1 MARIDLTLRII
12 LAAPPPGVVFSKQ
25 DAKSRPVDP
34 VRSPPEEKGG
44 DLSFDIPITLTP
56 TPNGLRPGGGF
67 VRNDSRG
74 RFVYIA
80 SGQAAGDCQTDWARR
95 IKIYLHDLPT
105 DLTDGETLEA
115 TIAGRAKD
123 GGPACAT
130 VPLLKGWM
138 RPMPR

>member
-12 LAAPPPGVVFSKQ
+12 LADPPSGVVFSKQ
-25 DAKSRPVDP
+25 DARSRPVDP
-34 VRSPPEEKGG
+34 VRSAG
-44 DLSFDIPITLTP
+44 DLSFDIPVTLTP

-67 VRNDSRG
+67 VRNDARG

-80 SGQAAGDCQTDWARR
+80 SGQAAGDCQTDWQRR
-95 IKIYLHDLPT
+95 VKVYLHDLPA
-105 DLTDGETLEA
+105 DLVGGEVLEA

-130 VPLLKGWM
+130 VPLLTGWT
-138 RPMPR
+138 RVTP

>member
-12 LAAPPPGVVFSKQ
+12 LADPPPGVVFSKQ
-25 DAKSRPVDP
+25 DAKNLPVDP
-34 VRSPPEEKGG
+34 VRSEG

-80 SGQAAGDCQTDWARR
+80 SGQAAGQCGTEWSRR
-95 IKIYLHDLPT
+95 IKVYLHDLPA
-105 DLTDGETLEA
+105 DLTGGEALEA

-130 VPLLKGWM
+130 VPLLRTWARVTPG
-138 RPMPR
+138 

>member
-12 LAAPPPGVVFSKQ
+12 LADPPPGVVFSKQ
-25 DAKSRPVDP
+25 DAKNRPVDP
-34 VRSPPEEKGG
+34 VRAEG

-56 TPNGLRPGGGF
+56 TPDGLRPGGGF
-67 VRNDSRG
+67 VRVDGRG

-80 SGQAAGDCQTDWARR
+80 SGQAAGDCQTDWQRR
-95 IKIYLHDLPT
+95 IKVYLHDLPSEIA
-105 DLTDGETLEA
+105 GGSVLEA

-130 VPLLKGWM
+130 VPLLSPW
-138 RPMPR
+138 RAV

>member
-1 MARIDLTLRII
+1 MPTARIDLTLRII
-12 LAAPPPGVVFSKQ
+12 LADPPPGVVFSKQ

-34 VRSPPEEKGG
+34 IRAEG

-56 TPNGLRPGGGF
+56 TPSGFRPGGGF
-67 VRNDSRG
+67 VCNDSRG

-95 IKIYLHDLPT
+95 IKIYLHDLPP
-105 DLTDGETLEA
+105 DLTGGEVLEA

-123 GGPACAT
+123 GGPACAS
-130 VPLLKGWM
+130 VPLLRGW
-138 RPMPR
+138 RRVSS

>member
-1 MARIDLTLRII
+1 MPAARIDLTLRII
-12 LAAPPPGVVFSKQ
+12 LADPPSGVVFSKQ
-25 DAKSRPVDP
+25 DAKNRPVDP
-34 VRSPPEEKGG
+34 IRAEG

-80 SGQAAGDCQTDWARR
+80 SGQAAGDCQTDWQRR
-95 IKIYLHDLPT
+95 IKVYLHDLPADVT
-105 DLTDGETLEA
+105 GGEVLVA
-115 TIAGRAKD
+115 TIAGRARD

-130 VPLLKGWM
+130 VPLLQGWT
-138 RPMPR
+138 RV

>member
-12 LAAPPPGVVFSKQ
+12 LADPPPGVVFSKQ
-25 DAKSRPVDP
+25 DAKNHPVDP
-34 VRSPPEEKGG
+34 VRSEG

-67 VRNDSRG
+67 VRADGRG

-80 SGQAAGDCQTDWARR
+80 SGQAAGDCQTDWQRR
-95 IKIYLHDLPT
+95 LKIYLHELP
-105 DLTDGETLEA
+105 DDVAGGEVLEA

-130 VPLLKGWM
+130 VPLLKGWA
-138 RPMPR
+138 RATP

>member
-12 LAAPPPGVVFSKQ
+12 LADPPPGVVFSKQ

-34 VRSPPEEKGG
+34 VRAEDG

-56 TPNGLRPGGGF
+56 TPDGLRPGGGF
-67 VRNDSRG
+67 VRNDDRG

-80 SGQAAGDCQTDWARR
+80 SGRQAGDCQTEGSRR
-95 IKIYLHDLPT
+95 IKVYLHDLPAAEA
-105 DLTDGETLEA
+105 GAVLEA
-115 TIAGRAKD
+115 TIAGRAAD

-130 VPLLKGWM
+130 VPLLSGWTKL
-138 RPMPR
+138 RS

>member
-12 LAAPPPGVVFSKQ
+12 LADPPPGVVFSKQ
-25 DAKSRPVDP
+25 DAKNHPVDP
-34 VRSPPEEKGG
+34 VRAEG

-67 VRNDSRG
+67 VRADGRG
-74 RFVYIA
+74 RFAYIA
-80 SGQAAGDCQTDWARR
+80 SGRAAGDHQTDWQRR
-95 IKIYLHDLPT
+95 LKVYLHDLPT
-105 DLTDGETLEA
+105 DVASGDVLEA

-130 VPLLKGWM
+130 VPLVKGWT
-138 RPMPR
+138 RVTA

>member
-12 LAAPPPGVVFSKQ
+12 LADPPPGVVFSKQ

-34 VRSPPEEKGG
+34 VRAEGG

-56 TPNGLRPGGGF
+56 KPDGLRPGGGF
-67 VRNDSRG
+67 VRNDDRG

-80 SGQAAGDCQTDWARR
+80 SGRQAGDCQTEWSRR
-95 IKIYLHDLPT
+95 IKVYLRDLPAVEAG
-105 DLTDGETLEA
+105 DILEA
-115 TIAGRAKD
+115 TIAGRAGD

-130 VPLLKGWM
+130 VPLLSGWTKL
-138 RPMPR
+138 RS

>member
-12 LAAPPPGVVFSKQ
+12 LADPPPGVVFSKH

-34 VRSPPEEKGG
+34 VRAGPG

-56 TPNGLRPGGGF
+56 TPEGLRPGGGF

-74 RFVYIA
+74 RFVYVA
-80 SGQAAGDCQTDWARR
+80 SGQAAGDVQAAGQRR
-95 IKIYLHDLPT
+95 IKIYLRDLPA
-105 DLTDGETLEA
+105 DLVGGEVLEA

-123 GGPACAT
+123 GGAAFAT
-130 VPLLKGWM
+130 VPLLSGW
-138 RPMPR
+138 RRIER

>member
-12 LAAPPPGVVFSKQ
+12 LADPPPGVVFSKQ
-25 DAKSRPVDP
+25 DAKNHPVDP
-34 VRSPPEEKGG
+34 IRAEG

-56 TPNGLRPGGGF
+56 TPAGLRPGGGF
-67 VRNDSRG
+67 VRTDGRG

-80 SGQAAGDCQTDWARR
+80 SGQAAGDCQTEWSRR
-95 IKIYLHDLPT
+95 LKIYLHDLPA
-105 DLTDGETLEA
+105 DIAPGEVLEA

-130 VPLLKGWM
+130 VPLLKGWT
-138 RPMPR
+138 RVTRS

>member
-12 LAAPPPGVVFSKQ
+12 LADPPPGVVFSKQ
-25 DAKSRPVDP
+25 DAKNHPVDP
-34 VRSPPEEKGG
+34 VRSEG

-56 TPNGLRPGGGF
+56 TPQGLRPGGGF

-80 SGQAAGDCQTDWARR
+80 SGGQAGDCQTVWSRR
-95 IKIYLHDLPT
+95 IKIYLHDLPAN
-105 DLTDGETLEA
+105 LAGGEVLAA

-130 VPLLKGWM
+130 VPLLSGWT
-138 RPMPR
+138 RVTPP